1 MKTKKKRSSPTMEHF
16 LYPNSS
22 TDLRSDA
29 HQNQIIGEGMQM
41 KTILKLLGVYSEMI
55 GEDISRGAR
64 RNFFRGGGGGKRRIH
79 YLPDKIKPYNCN
91 QDFAKR
97 YEPKVNMTLLKKC

>member
-1 MKTKKKRSSPTMEHF
+1 MKHF

-29 HQNQIIGEGMQM
+29 HQNQIIREGMQM
-41 KTILKLLGVYSEMI
+41 KTILKLLGVCCEMI
-55 GEDISRGAR
+55 GGDISRGAR
-64 RNFFRGGGGGKRRIH
+64 RNFFRGEGKRRIH
-79 YLPDKIKPYNCN
+79 YLLDKIKPYNCN

-97 YEPKVNMTLLKKC
+97 HEPKVNMTLLKKC